1 MLAATKDVPES
12 LLKGCLLTGTPDEVV
27 DQVAKLRDSGLRY
40 AVLCNMS
47 FAQPN
52 MRRGMAA
59 SIPFTRILRQ
69 LRRL

>member
-1 MLAATKDVPES
+1 
-12 LLKGCLLTGTPDEVV
+12 V
-27 DQVAKLRDSGLRY
+27 DQAAGLRDSGLRY